1 MSKGVSLVQE
11 GLHQL
16 GYEPG
21 PIDGTYGP
29 KTAAALMAAG
39 MAGFAPA
46 NAVVPPIATSEL
58 PWIEEGLA
66 VLGWH
71 EANDKARLSAWLKSG
86 GKYLGDPAALPWCG
100 DFAETCIELALPG
113 EPMPG
118 PLGANP
124 FFAQNWAAFGIAT
137 APTRGAVVAF
147 KWSASSGHVGF
158 LMGQHGSNYVVL
170 GGNQSNKVSIAE
182 FPKASAIATRWPSTV
197 PVRPIGLPAMTAA
210 EVITGIAATR

>member
-1 MSKGVSLVQE
+1 MSHGVYLIQQ
-11 GLHQL
+11 GLREL
-16 GYEPG
+16 GYDPG
-21 PIDGTYGP
+21 ALDGAYGP
-29 KTAAALMAAG
+29 NTSAAIMAAG
-39 MAGFAPA
+39 VAGFAPKTPA
-46 NAVVPPIATSEL
+46 SAEL

-71 EANDKARLSAWLKSG
+71 EVNDKARLSAWLKSG

-118 PLGANP
+118 ALGANP

-137 APTRGAVVAF
+137 VPTRGAVVAF

-158 LMGQHGSNYVVL
+158 LMGQHGGNYVVL

-197 PVRPIGLPAMTAA
+197 PVRPVALPAMSAG